1 MSKKEER
8 GKIFIFMRVIGTA
21 GHVDHG
27 KSALIAALT
36 GSHPD
41 RLKEEQAREMTI
53 ELGFGWLTL
62 PNGEE
67 IGIVDVPGHR
77 DFIENMLAG
86 VGGIDAA
93 LLVIAADEGVM
104 PQTKEHLAILDLLQI
119 PTGLIVLTKIDLI
132 TDADWLDLIEADIRA
147 AVNDSILKDAPI
159 VRVSA
164 KTKTGLDTLVSSL
177 QSLLENKP
185 TRPNLSRPRLP
196 IDRVFTMSG
205 FGAVVTGTLSDGQ
218 LAVGDEIEILPDGI
232 KGRIRGL
239 QTHRKKEDFAVAGSR
254 TAVNLSGV
262 ETASIRRG
270 NWLAHPNQ
278 YTPTRRLDARLRL
291 LSDASNSLKH
301 NDEVKFFIGACETIA
316 TVRLLGADELNPGEE
331 GWIQLELREPVVAVR
346 GDRYILRRPSPG
358 ETLGG
363 GMIVDPHPKGRHKR
377 FDDSVLKS
385 LESLMQ
391 GSPSDV
397 LLEAATALGIA
408 SIKEIVARSRLDAK
422 IAEAAL
428 LQMLESNSLI
438 LLEEGKLT
446 PTSEILALPISLWN
460 SLRDKTLQI
469 ITDYHRAFPLRRGIP
484 REELK
489 SKLKLDARTFNA
501 LLAQYATGNLL
512 NDANNIV
519 SLLDHAIK
527 FNAAEQA
534 NVGKLTRKFSENP
547 SSPPSVKECQEAVG
561 AEVLSALIES
571 GELIQV
577 STDVIFRKSDYDS
590 MKAEIQQT
598 AERNGRVSLAETRDL
613 FKTSRKYA
621 QALLEHFD
629 SIGFTVRD
637 GDFRKLRR

>member
-1 MSKKEER
+1 
-8 GKIFIFMRVIGTA
+8 MRVIGTA

-27 KSALIAALT
+27 KSTLIAALT
-36 GSHPD
+36 GTHPD

-62 PNGEE
+62 SNGEE

-119 PTGLIVLTKIDLI
+119 PAGLIVLTKTDLI
-132 TDADWLDLIEADIRA
+132 TDGDWLDLIEADIRA
-147 AVNDSILKDAPI
+147 AVKDSILKDAPI

-164 KTKTGLDTLVSSL
+164 KTKSNLESLISNL
-177 QSLLENKP
+177 QSLLESKP
-185 TRPNLSRPRLP
+185 NRPNLSRPRLP

-205 FGAVVTGTLSDGQ
+205 FGTVVTGTLSDGN
-218 LAVGDEIEILPDGI
+218 LSVGDEIEILPDGI

-239 QTHRKKEDFAVAGSR
+239 QTHRKKEDIAIAGSR
-254 TAVNLSGV
+254 TAVNLSGIDA
-262 ETASIRRG
+262 ASIRRG
-270 NWLAHPNQ
+270 NWLALPSQ

-291 LSDASNSLKH
+291 LSDASTSLRH
-301 NDEVKFFIGACETIA
+301 NDEVKFFIGACETVA
-316 TVRLLGADELNPGEE
+316 TVRLLGMDELNPGEE

-346 GDRYILRRPSPG
+346 GDRYILRRPSPS

-363 GMIVDPHPKGRHKR
+363 GMIVDPQPKGRHKR

-408 SIKEIVARSRLDAK
+408 SIKEIVARSRLDSD

-428 LQMLESNSLI
+428 LQMLEDNSLI
-438 LLEEGKLT
+438 LLEEGK
-446 PTSEILALPISLWN
+446 PTSTSEMLIAPTSHWN
-460 SLRDKTLQI
+460 SLRDKTLKLI
-469 ITDYHRAFPLRRGIP
+469 EDYHKSFPLRRGIP

-489 SKLKLDARTFNA
+489 SKLKLDARTSNA
-501 LLAQYATGNLL
+501 LLTQYAVRNLIK
-512 NDANNIV
+512 DSNNLIAV
-519 SLLDHAIK
+519 ASHEIK

-534 NVGKLTRKFSENP
+534 KVEEMMRKFSQ
-547 SSPPSVKECQEAVG
+547 SPFAPPNVKECQELVG
-561 AEVLSALIES
+561 AEVFTAMIES
-571 GELIQV
+571 GELIPV
-577 STDVIFRKSDYDS
+577 SADVVFRKSDYDS